1 MIPEEE
7 EMLAETI
14 DSDLKAAMRG
24 KDAVKLD
31 ALRMLKAAIHNK
43 EIEKRVKHLSDDELL
58 EVIQKQVK
66 QRKDSITE
74 FKKASRD
81 DLVAK
86 ESRELE
92 LLERYL
98 PKALSEVELRAIL
111 METIRLLGVTSQG
124 DVGQVMKAAMPKIKG
139 RADGKLINEVALSLL
154 KG

>member
-1 MIPEEE
+1 
-7 EMLAETI
+7 MLAETI